1 MTSPGSAPLRFEA
14 LPISGSMTLPT
25 ASAAS
30 PKADPLPATAGMEVL
45 RSTVWRDY
53 FVLAKPRITL
63 MILLTVGVAMVVACR
78 KLEVTASPLVWLSA
92 LVGTAMVAA
101 SASVLNQWYERDR
114 DSMMQRTRKRPLPSG
129 RLTTFEA
136 FVFGCLLVIAGIV
149 VLGLG
154 ANWLSAS
161 ISGLTWFIYC
171 WVYTP
176 MKTKSW
182 WNTAVGTLPG
192 ALPVMIGWTAVGGGV
207 WDLSGWLLTSVV
219 ILWQFP
225 HFMAIAWLYK
235 DQYTQAGFRMLT
247 REDPTGLAAAWHAVV
262 PALALVPVSM
272 WVMSP
277 STMASLFMAMLGAII
292 ALSQVIP
299 SIQFFRR
306 RDDATAR
313 TLLRAS
319 LVYLP
324 MILLLA
330 VARWVLL

>member
-1 MTSPGSAPLRFEA
+1 MSGFGLR
-14 LPISGSMTLPT
+14 PIEITPSLVFMTLPT
-25 ASAAS
+25 ASAS
-30 PKADPLPATAGMEVL
+30 SSKADHLPANAGIEVL

-78 KLEVTASPLVWLSA
+78 MLQVTTSPVVWISA

-101 SASVLNQWYERDR
+101 SASVMNQWFERDR
-114 DSMMQRTRKRPLPSG
+114 DSMMPRTQKRPLPSG

-136 FVFGCLLVIAGIV
+136 FVFGCLLVLVGIF

-154 ANWLSAS
+154 ANWVAAS

-171 WVYTP
+171 WIYTP
-176 MKTKSW
+176 MKTMSW

-192 ALPVMIGWTAVGGGV
+192 ALPVMIGWTAVGGGP
-207 WDLSGWLLTSVV
+207 WDLAGWILTAVV

-247 REDPTGLAAAWHAVV
+247 REDPTGLTAAWHALI

-272 WVMSP
+272 MVMSP
-277 STMASLFMAMLGAII
+277 STLGSWVMAILGAII
-292 ALSQVIP
+292 AMTQVVP

-306 RDDATAR
+306 RDNTTAR

-319 LVYLP
+319 LIYLP
-324 MILLLA
+324 LILLLA
-330 VARWVLL
+330 MARWVLL